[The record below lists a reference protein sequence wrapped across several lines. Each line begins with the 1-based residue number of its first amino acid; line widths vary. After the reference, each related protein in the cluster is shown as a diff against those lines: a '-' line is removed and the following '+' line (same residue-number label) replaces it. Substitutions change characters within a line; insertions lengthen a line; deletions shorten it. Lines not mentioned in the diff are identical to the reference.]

1 MKRIYSLTIMVS
13 VTLLTGCVATTS
25 PPVVSDF
32 NGDSVKLV
40 TPMMALLDK
49 EAQMAENLR
58 KANEICGTRNRSAQ
72 YASTTTIESDI
83 AFGEKAEHLYLC
95 T

>member
-1 MKRIYSLTIMVS
+1 MKRVYSLTIMIS
-13 VTLLTGCVATTS
+13 ATLLTGCVATTS
-25 PPVVSDF
+25 PPVISDF

-40 TPMMALLDK
+40 TPM
-49 EAQMAENLR
+49 MAENLR

-95 T
+95 I

>member
-1 MKRIYSLTIMVS
+1 MKRPYFLSLTF
-13 VTLLTGCVATTS
+13 TTALLTGCVATTS
-25 PPVVSDF
+25 VPVVSDF

-49 EAQMAENLR
+49 DAQMAENLQ

-95 T
+95 I